1 MPQKK
6 QRRAKGDVPLE
17 KYRLKRDFEKT
28 PEPGGESVLKD
39 GHSFVIQEHH
49 ARSHHYDF
57 RLEMDGVLV
66 SWAVPKGIP
75 ENFSDKRLAVH
86 VEDHPLEYGEFEG
99 TIPKGNYGAGKVS
112 IWDRGTWLPKG
123 KNWKKEFSKGKL
135 KFSLQGEKLIGGF
148 ILIRMGEEPN
158 WLLRKIDEDE
168 DRAASDTPEE
178 EAEFVAPQLARP
190 VASVPSGDQWVH
202 ELKFDG
208 YRLIAVRRSNNV
220 RLYTRNQLDWTHR
233 FERLA
238 EAITKLPGKDL
249 VLDGEAVVFDKKGR
263 SSFGMLQESLQ
274 QGKGEGVC
282 FVVFDILNHDGRNL
296 RALPLSQRMEKL
308 ASIVK
313 SEKGIIRRSKA
324 WPSREGTEL
333 FKQACKNGLEGII
346 SKKANGRY
354 GPGSRKDW
362 VKSKCRARQEFLI
375 CGYTEPK
382 GSLEGFGAILLGSIE
397 NGKLLPRGKVG
408 TGFTEK
414 GRLQLLKKFQ
424 SMRVKK
430 PHFRMNG
437 VTWLKPHLVAEIEF
451 AEITRDGS
459 IRHGSFLGLREDK
472 EAKDIHIDAVQKTS
486 SSSKI
491 LIAGIQVSH
500 PDRIVYPD
508 DDITKV
514 ELIRYFERVSKW
526 MLPYV
531 KNRPLAVLRAPG
543 GIGEDSFFQKSF
555 PNHVPDHVVTRK
567 LDDGTEIFTVRDIK
581 GIVSLAQFGVMEIH
595 PWGSTLP
602 HVDKPDVIIWDLDPH
617 ESVPWKE
624 VQGAAFLLRDI
635 LAEQGLKT
643 VVKVSGGK
651 GIHILL
657 PICRTHEWDTVKEFA
672 KNVAATAEA
681 MNPRKF
687 LIKASKTKRKGRIY
701 IDWLRNARGAT
712 CVAPWSPRARKGAAI
727 SMPINWSELKDAVA
741 DGFTIREAFSPPSDW
756 MNIKAVT
763 LKKKVI
769 EHFSSQRLTD

>member
-28 PEPGGESVLKD
+28 PEPGGGSALKD
-39 GHSFVIQEHH
+39 GHSFVVQEHH

-135 KFSLQGEKLIGGF
+135 KLSLQGEKLIGGF
-148 ILIRMGEEPN
+148 ILVRMGEEPN

-178 EAEFVAPQLARP
+178 EAEFIAPQLARP

-208 YRLIAVRRSNNV
+208 YRLIAVRRNKNV

-313 SEKGIIRRSKA
+313 SEKGTIRRSKA
-324 WPSREGTEL
+324 WPSREGSEL

-354 GPGSRKDW
+354 SPGSRKDW

-397 NGKLLPRGKVG
+397 NGKLVPRGKVG

-424 SMRVKK
+424 SLRVKK

-459 IRHGSFLGLREDK
+459 IRQGSFLGLREDK

-555 PNHVPDHVVTRK
+555 PNHVPDHVVTQK

-657 PICRTHEWDTVKEFA
+657 PIRRTHEWDTVKEFA
-672 KNVAATAEA
+672 KNVAATVEV

-701 IDWLRNARGAT
+701 IDWLRNGRGAT

-727 SMPINWSELKDAVA
+727 SMPINWSDLKEAAA
-741 DGFTIREAFSPPSDW
+741 DGFIMSEALSPPSDW
-756 MNIKAVT
+756 RKIKAVT

-769 EHFSSQRLTD
+769 EHFRNQRLTD